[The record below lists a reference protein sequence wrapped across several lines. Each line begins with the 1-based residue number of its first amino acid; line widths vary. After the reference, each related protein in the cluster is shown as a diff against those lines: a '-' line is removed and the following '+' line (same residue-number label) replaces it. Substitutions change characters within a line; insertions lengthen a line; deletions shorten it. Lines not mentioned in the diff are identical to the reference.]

1 MKRLFILTFLLAL
14 STLTLAQKQQGF
26 VKTLGRP
33 NRQGE
38 ALSGVTLKVKG
49 SHNTVLSDQN
59 GNFFLTMTDMKNG
72 DAYSL
77 QRVQKSGYE
86 LNEIDFIGRT
96 LAFSDK
102 VPLTIVMV
110 SSEQLQADKQRIET
124 TALATAQNNYSDKM
138 SLFEK
143 QLRDNEITKEQY
155 QAAINN
161 LRDKFEKFQ
170 SLIDGLA
177 THYAHTDYDQLNEK
191 EREINLCIE
200 SGDLERAD
208 ALLQTLF
215 DPIEDIRR
223 NKEALDNLYKQ
234 IEQAHG
240 IITQANADLDAVLKQ
255 QEKDAEYLYQ
265 LYTIAAAR
273 FDNDKALHSIET
285 RAELDTTNWLW
296 QFEAANYCFYQ
307 NLIDKAE
314 TYYSRVL
321 DILTDLIAEFYDSN
335 KMESANED
343 EMYQNFGWVSMYFIT
358 ENNLATIY
366 FKTNRLAESEE
377 LYLEVIDFF
386 KGLLQVHPE
395 DMLER
400 TAMGQCLAS
409 AQMGLSNLYRQTNRL
424 EESQALNREALGIFD
439 KLETGSSDEAQ
450 IKKGQALMTQ
460 GLTYRKSNR
469 YKESER
475 CYQEAL
481 EIHRTIAKTNPNNE
495 VEVAR
500 TLHNYGNLCLDTKRY
515 KESEAMYKEGMEI
528 YERLAKANP
537 QAYEIKLASIM
548 SNLANLYQQTDR
560 LKESEKLYHKALE
573 MERRLLPTNPKL
585 CEPELALTL
594 SNLGSLH
601 LNYSN
606 RYTEA
611 VPPLE
616 EAFEIYKRLA
626 QLEPE
631 SYGEK
636 LSISKFNLANVYF
649 KSEKIK
655 ESLPFWVDILDEF
668 GKLANDNP
676 NKYKRYYED
685 VNDFVKD
692 LAPWLVSEAEDLKNE
707 KKYEE
712 SEAYYKNALD
722 MYRWFAKSDP
732 KTYEPEIATT
742 LNDLGVLYYQT
753 QRYTECET
761 AYKEALEI
769 KRRITKKGQT
779 EKEGSMAATLNNLGY
794 VYLKTQ
800 RYQESETYYLE
811 ALEIYRRLA
820 QQDLLEYGPRL
831 AITLNNFALVCKN
844 NQRPTEQEN
853 TYLEE
858 LEILRRLAQQ
868 TPQRYEKDLS
878 MVLYNVGELM
888 FLKKDYQKAITYL
901 EEAMTIT
908 QKYTGSN
915 DTLQNR
921 YENILYYLSSAHA
934 NIGNHQRCYELR
946 KEYLSL
952 RKVRYENQPDT
963 YRSNYASV
971 MGGQSYQCLFIGRYE
986 EAEQLARE
994 SIAID
999 ESKHWLITNLA
1010 TALLFQGRYNEAEAI
1025 YLQYKDELKDSYL
1038 DDFKAFEDA
1047 GAIPKEHQADV
1058 ERIKQLINN

>member
-1 MKRLFILTFLLAL
+1 MKKAIY
-14 STLTLAQKQQGF
+14 LTLLLFFAKVSFSQTQQGY
-26 VKTLGRP
+26 VRTLGRP
-33 NRQGE
+33 DKKGE
-38 ALSGVTLKVKG
+38 ALEGVIVRVKG
-49 SHNTVLSDQN
+49 EHNTILSDEK
-59 GNFFLTMTDMKNG
+59 GNFSMLLAGLKNG
-72 DAYSL
+72 GAYSL
-77 QRVQKSGYE
+77 QQVQKTGYE
-86 LNEIDFIGRT
+86 LNESDFIGRQ

-110 SSEQLQADKQRIET
+110 SSEQLQADKQRIEN
-124 TALATAQNNYSDKM
+124 TAFATAQKNYSDKM
-138 SLFEK
+138 SLMER
-143 QLRDNEITKEQY
+143 QMLDNEITKEQY
-155 QAAINN
+155 QAAIID
-161 LRDKFEKFQ
+161 LQDKFEKYQ

-177 THYAHTDYDQLNEK
+177 THYAHTDYDMLDEK

-200 SGDLERAD
+200 NGDLDRAD
-208 ALLQTLF
+208 SLLHSLF

-223 NKEALDNLYKQ
+223 NKEALDELNRQ
-234 IEQAHG
+234 IEQAQG
-240 IITQANADLDAVLKQ
+240 VITQANEDMAAVLKQ

-265 LYTIAAAR
+265 LFTIAAAR
-273 FDNDKALHSIET
+273 FDNDKALQFIET
-285 RAELDTTNWLW
+285 RAQLDTTNWLW
-296 QFEAANYCFYQ
+296 QFETGGYCFNQ

-314 TYYSRVL
+314 TYYKRVL

-335 KMESANED
+335 KMESANKD
-343 EMYQNFGWVSMYFIT
+343 EMYQNFEWISMYFIT
-358 ENNLATIY
+358 ENNLAIIY

-811 ALEIYRRLA
+811 ALDIYRRLI
-820 QQDLLEYGPRL
+820 QQAPQQYG
-831 AITLNNFALVCKN
+831 TN
-844 NQRPTEQEN
+844 
-853 TYLEE
+853 
-858 LEILRRLAQQ
+858 
-868 TPQRYEKDLS
+868 LS
-878 MVLYNVGELM
+878 MVLFTVGEQM
-888 FLKKDYQKAITYL
+888 FLSKDYQKAITYL
-901 EEAMTIT
+901 EEAMTVT
-908 QKYTGSN
+908 QKFTSN
-915 DTLQNR
+915 NSTLQNR
-921 YENILYYLSSAHA
+921 YENILYYLSSAYA
-934 NIGNHQRCYELR
+934 NTGNHQRSYELR

-952 RKVRYENQPDT
+952 RKVRYESQPDA

-971 MGGQSYQCLFIGRYE
+971 MGGQSYQCLFIGHYE

-999 ESKHWLITNLA
+999 ESKHWVFTNLA
-1010 TALLFQGRYNEAEAI
+1010 TALLFQGRYNEAEAV

-1047 GAIPKEHQADV
+1047 DVIPKEHQAEV
-1058 ERIKQLINN
+1058 ERIKQLLNN